1 MISSTRVRSTWN
13 PTSRQRSLQL
23 LPSIS
28 TEAEFLNVPYNFV
41 EVSGHNRES
50 SQT

>member
-1 MISSTRVRSTWN
+1 MERR
-13 PTSRQRSLQL
+13 L
-23 LPSIS
+23 LHTKLSGDRKP
-28 TEAEFLNVPYNFV
+28 EATVYSWTYNFV